1 MKNKERQWLPTFAEL
16 IDRTSIHQLKEVFI
30 PEHKQKYAEELA
42 AMEHDMDLL
51 IEQKDIKLS
60 GKMLRAIIVTA
71 QINAHIWYNES
82 KVRSGES
89 QDLTLLKL
97 THGLNGLR
105 NASNNLVMDLVDE
118 TSRKDYKTDCLAAEF
133 KDWKMSLL
141 SDDDES

>member
-1 MKNKERQWLPTFAEL
+1 M
-16 IDRTSIHQLKEVFI
+16 
-30 PEHKQKYAEELA
+30 
-42 AMEHDMDLL
+42 
-51 IEQKDIKLS
+51 
-60 GKMLRAIIVTA
+60 
-71 QINAHIWYNES
+71 
-82 KVRSGES
+82 RSGES